1 MTAVL
6 TGKTL
11 AAIDID
17 TILDLVTSDG
27 WLVRVENDY
36 KWLVP
41 GRTDLRTID
50 GQEPEI
56 QGLLSELVGRIIDVS
71 YSAAGRLTIRFPGSE
86 LDVAPADDFEAWSIV
101 GPNHERMIC
110 LPGGEVAVWS

>member
-1 MTAVL
+1 MTTDL

-11 AAIDID
+11 ATISLD
-17 TILDLVTSDG
+17 TILDLGTSDG
-27 WLVRVENDY
+27 WLISVENDY
-36 KWLVP
+36 VWV
-41 GRTDLRTID
+41 TSAHADLRTID

-56 QGLLSELVGRIIDVS
+56 LAILNKFIGRTVDIT
-71 YSAAGRLTIRFPGSE
+71 YSAAGQLTICFPGGE
-86 LDVAPADDFEAWSIV
+86 LLVAPTRDYEAWSIV